1 MGDAYFE
8 AWGKA
13 IGQLHRLTMNYPKTD
28 HRDTWEEDESGI
40 VNELEDDQV
49 KKIATVLMDEIKA
62 LPIERETF
70 GLMHGDIH
78 QVIFIMMEKS

>member
-1 MGDAYFE
+1 
-8 AWGKA
+8 
-13 IGQLHRLTMNYPKTD
+13 MNYPKTD

-62 LPIERETF
+62 LPIERKHSALCMVIF
-70 GLMHGDIH
+70 I

>member
-1 MGDAYFE
+1 MGLSFRFLIYICKRGASKGEESPYWGEPLFE

-49 KKIATVLMDEIKA
+49 KRSL
-62 LPIERETF
+62 RY
-70 GLMHGDIH
+70 
-78 QVIFIMMEKS
+78 

>member
-1 MGDAYFE
+1 MGLSFSLPYLHMQREQVKGEESPYWGEPLFE

-28 HRDTWEEDESGI
+28 HRDTWEEDESGV

-49 KKIATVLMDEIKA
+49 KKSL
-62 LPIERETF
+62 RY
-70 GLMHGDIH
+70 
-78 QVIFIMMEKS
+78 

>member
-1 MGDAYFE
+1 
-8 AWGKA
+8 
-13 IGQLHRLTMNYPKTD
+13 MNYPKTD

-70 GLMHGDIH
+70 YLCMVIFI

>member
-1 MGDAYFE
+1 
-8 AWGKA
+8 
-13 IGQLHRLTMNYPKTD
+13 MNYPKTN

-62 LPIERETF
+62 LPIEKRSALCTVIF
-70 GLMHGDIH
+70 I

>member
-1 MGDAYFE
+1 
-8 AWGKA
+8 
-13 IGQLHRLTMNYPKTD
+13 MNYPKTD

-70 GLMHGDIH
+70 Y
-78 QVIFIMMEKS
+78 SYAW

>member
-1 MGDAYFE
+1 MKLSFRFIFTYAKGEQVKGEESPYWGEAYFE

-40 VNELEDDQV
+40 VNELEDNQV
-49 KKIATVLMDEIKA
+49 KRLRGIN
-62 LPIERETF
+62 
-70 GLMHGDIH
+70 G
-78 QVIFIMMEKS
+78 